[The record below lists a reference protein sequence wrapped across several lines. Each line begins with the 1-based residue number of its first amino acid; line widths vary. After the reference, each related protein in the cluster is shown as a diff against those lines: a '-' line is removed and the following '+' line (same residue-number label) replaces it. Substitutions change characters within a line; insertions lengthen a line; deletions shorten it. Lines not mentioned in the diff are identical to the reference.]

1 MTTNLETVYEK
12 KLCQSKTIMKSL
24 SCAKLWKLISIQNEL
39 NIKQTS
45 LEEETADSFVRV
57 FRKINI
63 LVIDLKG
70 EKKKKYTKEG
80 QWLLGSKGKN
90 WQTKFS
96 NSNQSKP
103 PQRLSYVLVTAYCI
117 KTAFLIT

>member
-24 SCAKLWKLISIQNEL
+24 SCEKLWKLISIQNEL

-70 EKKKKYTKEG
+70 EKKKKKVHQGGTMAA
-80 QWLLGSKGKN
+80 GK
-90 WQTKFS
+90 
-96 NSNQSKP
+96 
-103 PQRLSYVLVTAYCI
+103 QR
-117 KTAFLIT
+117 

>member
-70 EKKKKYTKEG
+70 EKKKKVHQGGTMAA
-80 QWLLGSKGKN
+80 GK
-90 WQTKFS
+90 
-96 NSNQSKP
+96 
-103 PQRLSYVLVTAYCI
+103 QR
-117 KTAFLIT
+117 